1 MTCSRC
7 GAEFDVAKV
16 RRKYEKEFDGLE
28 YDWDFPSNDVC
39 FECAECEARS
49 NISEGIDVL
58 SMKRGGFYD
67 SYD

>member
-28 YDWDFPSNDVC
+28 Y
-39 FECAECEARS
+39 E
-49 NISEGIDVL
+49 
-58 SMKRGGFYD
+58 
-67 SYD
+67 